1 VIRNRYGIILLTL
14 LLVFMTAAVI
24 TYVMPKKFESEA
36 TIQVNPPGQGM
47 APLGNVFNEAAV
59 LRMTPQFFGTEFEII
74 KSRNSLEKVVENLEL
89 VNRWTVDKETAL
101 GVLKEIVDTQNI
113 RGTDLIS
120 IRVRHV
126 NKVDA
131 RDIAEEVASAYKEY
145 RAQIES
151 REAERQLQELNKA
164 VRDQEDKVEERRKVL
179 ATIVRT
185 KGIIYKGEDSFYG
198 TTGVDEDL
206 GARNALQAFHQIEQD
221 KMQLE
226 SQISSLLKYDS
237 DQLMVYASGLDLPDN
252 IIRNLYPQYLERKRE
267 LEGLK
272 INGLGDMHPTIL
284 AAAENLNAMKRQLDE
299 GVVNLRATLSAQ
311 LDLASNR
318 LKKVEAM
325 KDLTREEAI
334 KRGLDAQDYVDA
346 KREFETDQEL
356 LQTMKLRQVAE
367 TISRKIPGE
376 SVVVHDQPVISES
389 PVSPNVTLNLVLGAV
404 VGLIFGVGIA
414 FFLEYLDTSVKS
426 LEDVERYLQVPVLAV
441 IPKDVG
447 VLHKQSGMSPDA
459 EAYRILRTNI
469 EFNRKN
475 PEDNAITVVSGGA
488 GEGKSTTLVNLA
500 YICAQGGYTTLM
512 IDADLRRPRL
522 HTFFDINNSVGLTNY
537 LTTELMLED
546 VILQT
551 PVDNLYFMPSGIL
564 PADAAGILNSR
575 RMSELI
581 QDVKQRFDL
590 VLVDSPPI
598 LGVSDASVL
607 ASEVD
612 LTMLVVQHRKLPRNM
627 LLRVKQAVEN
637 VGGNVIGVVL
647 NNVDVR
653 SDSQYQYYTSYYTY
667 YAPAEVSGRPGSGEC
682 RVCGFEAAIGRF
694 LAGWR
699 QRTLLNPNLRSDRAL
714 TRCIR
719 FPSPGR
725 STCLSSVRSGPP
737 DSRRS
742 NWQQRCRLDTR
753 PRRSILI
760 RRFRCST
767 PTKRPSSSRRWWS
780 VVSCAVPGRFPIMA
794 T

>member
-1 VIRNRYGIILLTL
+1 MSFSPPQQNEASLHAVDYWQVIKNRYGIILLTL

-24 TYVMPKKFESEA
+24 TYVMPKKYESSA
-36 TIQVNPPGQGM
+36 TIEVKPKSMGQSPFEGINS
-47 APLGNVFNEAAV
+47 ASYGATP
-59 LRMTPQFFGTEFEII
+59 MTAQFFGTEFEKI
-74 KSRNSLEKVVENLEL
+74 KSSNSLAKVVDNLSL
-89 VNRWTVDKETAL
+89 VNKWGVDREVAIRI
-101 GVLKEIVDTQNI
+101 LKGIVNTQNI

-120 IRVRHV
+120 ITVRHTDRE
-126 NKVDA
+126 DA
-131 RDIAEEVASAYKEY
+131 RNVTAEVAKAYKAY
-145 RAQIES
+145 RTEIEGRDADKGS
-151 REAERQLQELNKA
+151 YELNKA

-185 KGIIYKGEDSFYG
+185 KGIIYTGEDSFFG
-198 TTGVDEDL
+198 QAGVDDSQ
-206 GARNALQAFHQIEQD
+206 GARSALQTYNELEQE
-221 KMQLE
+221 KLQLE
-226 SQISSLLKYDS
+226 SQINSLLKYDS
-237 DQLMVYASGLDLPDN
+237 EQLMVYAAGLNLPDN
-252 IIRNLYPQYLERKRE
+252 VIKNLLPQYNEASRALDT
-267 LEGLK
+267 LK
-272 INGLGDMHPTIL
+272 INGLGDRHPTVL
-284 AAAENLNAMKRQLDE
+284 AAADQIRAMKVQLDE
-299 GVVNLRATLSAQ
+299 GVVNLRATLQAQ
-311 LDLASNR
+311 LEMTADR
-318 LKKVEAM
+318 LKNVEVM
-325 KDLTREEAI
+325 KDDTREEAI

-346 KREFETDQEL
+346 KRDFETDQQL
-356 LQTMKLRQVAE
+356 LQSMKLKQIGKNI
-367 TISRKIPGE
+367 TDKMTDE
-376 SVVVHDQPVISES
+376 SIVVHEEPQISQS

-404 VGLIFGVGIA
+404 VGMIFGIGIA

-447 VLHKQSGMSPDA
+447 ILHKQSGMSPDS

-612 LTMLVVQHRKLPRNM
+612 LTMIVVQHRKLPRNM

-667 YAPAEVSGRPGSGEC
+667 YAPAESQIGPMIGSGSPS
-682 RVCGFEAAIGRF
+682 AKPQ
-694 LAGWR
+694 AGG
-699 QRTLLNPNLRSDRAL
+699 A
-714 TRCIR
+714 
-719 FPSPGR
+719 
-725 STCLSSVRSGPP
+725 
-737 DSRRS
+737 RS
-742 NWQQRCRLDTR
+742 NDSELY
-753 PRRSILI
+753 
-760 RRFRCST
+760 
-767 PTKRPSSSRRWWS
+767 
-780 VVSCAVPGRFPIMA
+780 
-794 T
+794 

>member
-1 VIRNRYGIILLTL
+1 MNQSPPQQNESSLHAIDYWQVIKNRYGIILLTL

-24 TYVMPKKFESEA
+24 TYVMPKKYESSA
-36 TIQVNPPGQGM
+36 TIEVKPRAIGQSPFEGASGQSYGS
-47 APLGNVFNEAAV
+47 AP
-59 LRMTPQFFGTEFEII
+59 MTPQFFGTEFEKI
-74 KSRNSLEKVVENLEL
+74 KSSNSLTKVVDNLEL
-89 VNRWTVDKETAL
+89 VTKWGVDKETAIQI
-101 GVLKEIVDTQNI
+101 LKGIVNTQNI

-120 IRVRHV
+120 ITVRHTD
-126 NKVDA
+126 KEDA
-131 RDIAEEVASAYKEY
+131 RNVTSEVAKAYKAY
-145 RAQIES
+145 RSEIEG
-151 REAERQLQELNKA
+151 RDAEKGLYELNKA

-185 KGIIYKGEDSFYG
+185 KGIIYKGQDSFYG
-198 TTGVDEDL
+198 QSGVDEDQ
-206 GARNALQAFHQIEQD
+206 GARSALQTFNELEQE

-226 SQISSLLKYDS
+226 SQINSLLKYDS
-237 DQLMVYASGLDLPDN
+237 DQLMVYAAGLNLPDN
-252 IIRNLYPQYLERKRE
+252 VIKSLLPQYNEAKRNLET
-267 LEGLK
+267 LK
-272 INGLGDMHPTIL
+272 INGLGVRHPTVLSAVEQIS
-284 AAAENLNAMKRQLDE
+284 EMKKQLDE
-299 GVVNLRATLSAQ
+299 GVVNLRATLQAQ
-311 LDLASNR
+311 LDMAGDR
-318 LKKVEAM
+318 LQKVSVM
-325 KDLTREEAI
+325 KDDSREEAI

-346 KREFETDQEL
+346 KRDFETDQQL
-356 LQTMKLRQVAE
+356 LQAMKLRQVGKAI
-367 TISRKIPGE
+367 TDKIVDE
-376 SVVVHDQPVISES
+376 SIVVHEEPIISQS
-389 PVSPNVTLNLVLGAV
+389 PVSPNVSLNLVLGAV
-404 VGLIFGVGIA
+404 VGMIFGLGIA

-447 VLHKQSGMSPDA
+447 ILHKQAGTSPDA

-500 YICAQGGYTTLM
+500 YVCAQGGYTTLM

-522 HTFFDINNSVGLTNY
+522 HTFFDINNTVGLTNY

-551 PVDNLYFMPSGIL
+551 PVDNLYFMPSGVL

-612 LTMLVVQHRKLPRNM
+612 LTMVVVQHRKLPRNM

-667 YAPAEVSGRPGSGEC
+667 YAPAESQIGP
-682 RVCGFEAAIGRF
+682 AI
-694 LAGWR
+694 
-699 QRTLLNPNLRSDRAL
+699 
-714 TRCIR
+714 
-719 FPSPGR
+719 
-725 STCLSSVRSGPP
+725 STASV
-737 DSRRS
+737 
-742 NWQQRCRLDTR
+742 
-753 PRRSILI
+753 
-760 RRFRCST
+760 
-767 PTKRPSSSRRWWS
+767 PTKSQSSESDGNS
-780 VVSCAVPGRFPIMA
+780 ELY
-794 T
+794 

>member
-1 VIRNRYGIILLTL
+1 MNPSSPQQNETTLHAVDYWQVIKNRYGIILLTL

-24 TYVMPKKFESEA
+24 TYVMPKKFESSA
-36 TIQVNPPGQGM
+36 TIEVKPKSMGESPFEGSNMQSYGTTP
-47 APLGNVFNEAAV
+47 
-59 LRMTPQFFGTEFEII
+59 MTPQFFGTEFEKI
-74 KSRNSLEKVVENLEL
+74 KSSNSLAKVVENLEL
-89 VNRWTVDKETAL
+89 VTKWGVDKETAIMT
-101 GVLKEIVDTQNI
+101 LKGIVNTQNI

-120 IRVRHV
+120 ITVRHAD
-126 NKVDA
+126 KEDA
-131 RDIAEEVASAYKEY
+131 RNITAEVARAYKTY
-145 RAQIES
+145 RTEIEG
-151 REAERQLQELNKA
+151 RDADRGLYELNKA

-185 KGIIYKGEDSFYG
+185 KGIIYKGQDSFYG
-198 TTGVDEDL
+198 QSGVDEDQ
-206 GARNALQAFHQIEQD
+206 GARTALQTFNELEQE

-226 SQISSLLKYDS
+226 SQINSLLRYGS
-237 DQLMVYASGLDLPDN
+237 DQLMVYAAGLNLPDN
-252 IIRNLYPQYLERKRE
+252 VIKNLLPQYNEAKRALES
-267 LEGLK
+267 LK
-272 INGLGDMHPTIL
+272 ISGLGDRHPTVM
-284 AAAENLNAMKRQLDE
+284 AAAEQIAAMKKQLDE
-299 GVVNLRATLSAQ
+299 GVVNLRATLQAQ
-311 LDLASNR
+311 LEMATDR
-318 LKKVEAM
+318 LQKVEVK
-325 KDLTREEAI
+325 KDDSREEAI

-346 KREFETDQEL
+346 KRDFETDQQL
-356 LQTMKLRQVAE
+356 LQAMRLRQIGK
-367 TISRKIPGE
+367 TITDKMVDE
-376 SVVVHDQPVISES
+376 SIVVHEEPQISQN

-404 VGLIFGVGIA
+404 VGMIFGVGIA

-447 VLHKQSGMSPDA
+447 ILHKQSGMSPDA

-612 LTMLVVQHRKLPRNM
+612 LTMIVVQHRKLPRNM

-667 YAPAEVSGRPGSGEC
+667 YAPAEPHVAP
-682 RVCGFEAAIGRF
+682 AIGNSASPAKPQ
-694 LAGWR
+694 AGVKG
-699 QRTLLNPNLRSDRAL
+699 N
-714 TRCIR
+714 
-719 FPSPGR
+719 
-725 STCLSSVRSGPP
+725 
-737 DSRRS
+737 DSE
-742 NWQQRCRLDTR
+742 
-753 PRRSILI
+753 
-760 RRFRCST
+760 
-767 PTKRPSSSRRWWS
+767 
-780 VVSCAVPGRFPIMA
+780 MY
-794 T
+794 

>member
-1 VIRNRYGIILLTL
+1 MNLSTPQQNEAALHAVDYWQVIKNRYGIILLTL

-24 TYVMPKKFESEA
+24 TYVMPKKYESQA
-36 TIQVNPPGQGM
+36 TIEVKPRQAGIS
-47 APLGNVFNEAAV
+47 PLGIGMTETSGAN
-59 LRMTPQFFGTEFEII
+59 RMTPQFFGTEFEKI
-74 KSRNSLEKVVENLEL
+74 KSRNALEKVVDNLQL
-89 VNRWTVDKETAL
+89 TNRWNVDKEVAL
-101 GVLKEIVDTQNI
+101 RILKGIVNTQNI

-120 IRVRHV
+120 IRVRHT

-131 RDIAEEVASAYKEY
+131 RDICDEVARAYKAY
-145 RAQIES
+145 RTEIET
-151 REAERQLQELNKA
+151 RDADRQLHELNKA
-164 VRDQEDKVEERRKVL
+164 VRDQEDKVEEKRKVL

-185 KGIIYKGEDSFYG
+185 KGIIYKGSDSFYG
-198 TTGVDEDL
+198 PSGIDEDQ
-206 GARNALQAFHQIEQD
+206 GAKSALQTYHQIEQE
-221 KMQLE
+221 KIQLE

-237 DQLMVYASGLDLPDN
+237 DQLMAYAAGLNLPDN
-252 IIRNLYPQYLERKRE
+252 IIRNLYPQYLEAKRHVDT
-267 LEGLK
+267 LRISGY
-272 INGLGDMHPTIL
+272 GDLHPTML
-284 AAAENLNAMKRQLDE
+284 VALEQVDNMKRQLDE
-299 GVVNLRATLSAQ
+299 GVVNLRATLQAQ
-311 LDLASNR
+311 LELASNR
-318 LKKVEAM
+318 LKSVEVM
-325 KDLTREEAI
+325 KDESKEEAI
-334 KRGLDAQDYVDA
+334 RRGLDAQDYVDA

-356 LQTMKLRQVAE
+356 LQTMKVKQMGE
-367 TISRKIPGE
+367 TITRKIPAE
-376 SVVVHDQPVISES
+376 SVEVHDQPVISDN

-447 VLHKQSGMSPDA
+447 ILHKQSGMSPDA

-637 VGGNVIGVVL
+637 VGGHVIGVVL

-667 YAPAEVSGRPGSGEC
+667 YAPAEAQV
-682 RVCGFEAAIGRF
+682 
-694 LAGWR
+694 
-699 QRTLLNPNLRSDRAL
+699 
-714 TRCIR
+714 
-719 FPSPGR
+719 
-725 STCLSSVRSGPP
+725 GPP
-737 DSRRS
+737 IGAASQPSAPAKDKAAASRGNES
-742 NWQQRCRLDTR
+742 ELY
-753 PRRSILI
+753 
-760 RRFRCST
+760 
-767 PTKRPSSSRRWWS
+767 
-780 VVSCAVPGRFPIMA
+780 
-794 T
+794 

>member
-1 VIRNRYGIILLTL
+1 MNPQSPQQNEAALHAVDYWQVIKNRYGIILLTL

-36 TIQVNPPGQGM
+36 TIEVKPRTAGM
-47 APLGNVFNEAAV
+47 SPLGPGFSDNQN
-59 LRMTPQFFGTEFEII
+59 LMTPQFFGTEFEKI
-74 KSRNSLEKVVENLEL
+74 KSYNSLSKVVSNLEL
-89 VNRWTVDKETAL
+89 TNKWGVEKDTAIRI
-101 GVLKEIVDTQNI
+101 LKNIVSTQNI

-120 IRVRHV
+120 IRVRHTD
-126 NKVDA
+126 KEDA
-131 RDIAEEVASAYKEY
+131 RNVTAEVAKAYKDY
-145 RAQIES
+145 RTEIEN
-151 REAERQLQELNKA
+151 RDADKALYELNKA
-164 VRDQEDKVEERRKVL
+164 VSDQVDKVEERRKVL

-185 KGIIYKGEDSFYG
+185 KGIIYKGQDSFYG
-198 TTGVDEDL
+198 QSGVDEDQ
-206 GARNALQAFHQIEQD
+206 GARDALQTYNQLTQE

-226 SQISSLLKYDS
+226 SQINSLLKYDS
-237 DQLMVYASGLDLPDN
+237 DQLMVYAAGLDLPDN
-252 IIRNLYPQYLERKRE
+252 LIRNLYPQYLESKRQ
-267 LEGLK
+267 LETLTIK
-272 INGLGDMHPTIL
+272 GLGDRHPTVL
-284 AAAENLNAMKRQLDE
+284 AARDQVETMKKQLDE
-299 GVVNLRATLSAQ
+299 GVVNLRATLQAQ
-311 LDLASNR
+311 LDMATDR
-318 LKKVEAM
+318 LKNVENL
-325 KDLTREEAI
+325 KDDTREDAI

-346 KREFETDQEL
+346 KRDFETDQEL
-356 LQTMKLRQVAE
+356 LQQMRLKQIDR
-367 TISRKIPGE
+367 TIRDKITQDSIVMHEEPQIAQG
-376 SVVVHDQPVISES
+376 

-612 LTMLVVQHRKLPRNM
+612 LTMIVVQHRKLPRNM

-667 YAPAEVSGRPGSGEC
+667 YAPAESQIGPPVSGGS
-682 RVCGFEAAIGRF
+682 
-694 LAGWR
+694 
-699 QRTLLNPNLRSDRAL
+699 
-714 TRCIR
+714 
-719 FPSPGR
+719 SPAPAKAPASAPARGN
-725 STCLSSVRSGPP
+725 
-737 DSRRS
+737 DSE
-742 NWQQRCRLDTR
+742 LY
-753 PRRSILI
+753 
-760 RRFRCST
+760 
-767 PTKRPSSSRRWWS
+767 
-780 VVSCAVPGRFPIMA
+780 
-794 T
+794 